1 MGTTFDFERNSGVMA
16 EGIHYFRLT
25 AVEEKDG
32 PKATYF
38 EYTCTCEERS
48 EDNGKELPL
57 RLSLSAAARWKLD
70 EFLDA
75 VGAAASGEGKPEQF
89 LGLVIRGSVVHAEY
103 EGRLKAE
110 IAQALPSDMAQVA
123 APAPVVPAPVEE
135 KGDLPSPQLVPT
147 TTADPNAAP
156 F

>member
-1 MGTTFDFERNSGVMA
+1 MGTTFDFERNSGLMA

-48 EDNGKELPL
+48 DDNGKDLPL

-75 VGAAASGEGKPEQF
+75 VGAAASGTGQPEQF
-89 LGLVIRGSVVHAEY
+89 LGLVVRGSVAHSEY
-103 EGRLKAE
+103 ENRLKAE
-110 IAQALPSDMAQVA
+110 IVQVLPSDIAQVA
-123 APAPVVPAPVEE
+123 APPPIVAAVAPAETP
-135 KGDLPSPQLVPT
+135 DLPSPQLVDP
-147 TTADPNAAP
+147 DPNAAP